1 VYLITSDLHFTDNP
15 KDQYRFD
22 LFPWLKEQAARY
34 GCSYLFILGDIT
46 DKKDK
51 HSSKLTN
58 KIIDCLTDLSKNLKI
73 FILFGN
79 HDGLDSNLPFFK
91 FLNKIPN
98 IKFIFDIKRCMSINE
113 ETFMFLPHTR
123 DPQGEWKDLDFSEA
137 DYIFMHQTFTGA
149 LASTKKRLDGMH
161 QNYLRD
167 AKGVIISGDIHVP
180 QQLGKVTYV
189 GSPYN
194 IHFGDEFE
202 PRILMIRDGDISNLH
217 FPCLKKHTVVI
228 SSPGELSSKSGLEP
242 RDQVKIRLNLD
253 SENLVEWT
261 NYRKE
266 VMKICDEMN
275 LDLYG
280 IELIEDKGETQTGIK
295 CSVNIKNWTK
305 LEVFDRFC
313 EDESVDSYTV
323 DIGREIL
330 DEVPQTQVH

>member
-1 VYLITSDLHFTDNP
+1 MYLVTSDLHFTDNP

-22 LFPWLKEQAARY
+22 LFPWLKEKAERY
-34 GCSYLFILGDIT
+34 DCKYLFILGDLT

-51 HSSKLTN
+51 HSSRLTN

-73 FILFGN
+73 FILCGN
-79 HDGLDSNLPFFK
+79 HDYVDPSLPFFK

-98 IKFIFDIKRCMSINE
+98 VKFVFDIKRCMSINE

-123 DPQGEWKDLDFSEA
+123 DPQEDWKDLDFSEA
-137 DYIFMHQTFTGA
+137 DYIFMHQTFNGA
-149 LASTKKRLDGMH
+149 LASTKKRLDGFH

-167 AKGVIISGDIHVP
+167 AKGEVVSGDIHVP

-189 GSPYN
+189 GSPYH

-202 PRILMIRDGDISNLH
+202 PRVLMIKDKSISNLS
-217 FPCLKKHTVVI
+217 FPCLRKHTVVI
-228 SSPGELSSKSGLEP
+228 SSPEELSEKSNLEP
-242 RDQVKIRLNLD
+242 QDQVKIRLHLN

-266 VMKICDEMN
+266 IIKICNEMN

-280 IELIEDKGETQTGIK
+280 IELLEDKKETQTKIK
-295 CSVNIKNWTK
+295 HSTSIKNWTK
-305 LEVFDRFC
+305 LEVFNRFC
-313 EDESVDSYTV
+313 EDESVDSYTI

-330 DEVPQTQVH
+330 DEVQQSKI